1 MVIYDSV
8 IIPLFLALILSIL
21 HFFSSKVSGKIEKY
35 HSKIISLSA
44 GILVSLL
51 FLEILPLLLKT
62 RTLSNSLIFT
72 AILGGFVVFHIAE
85 KYLYQHIKHKKELL
99 KDLAELHVLGFYINH
114 FILGFLLVLAGK
126 GTQLLI
132 FIPLL
137 LHTVSSSIS
146 LEHIHEKI
154 RSNISKRIFIASS
167 TFLGALVAILLS
179 PAETLYILLFSIIT
193 GMVLYISFR
202 DMVPKEKEGSP
213 QFFLLGVL
221 LIVILLIL
229 I

>member
-8 IIPLFLALILSIL
+8 TIPLLLALMLSIV
-21 HFFSSKVSGKIEKY
+21 HFFSSKISGKIEKY
-35 HSKIISLSA
+35 HSEIISLSA

-62 RTLSNSLIFT
+62 RTLSNELILT
-72 AILGGFVVFHIAE
+72 AILCGFVVFHIAE

-126 GTQLLI
+126 EIGLLI
-132 FIPLL
+132 FLPLL

-154 RSNISKRIFIASS
+154 KSNISKRIFIASS
-167 TFLGALVAILLS
+167 TFLGALVAVLLS
-179 PAETLYILLFSIIT
+179 PAETLYFILFSIIT

-202 DMVPKEKEGSP
+202 DMVPKEKEGNP
-213 QFFLLGVL
+213 KFFLFGVL
-221 LIVILLIL
+221 LIIVLLLLI
-229 I
+229 